1 MSLENS
7 HPLVKLLAS
16 HFEKVKQAIP
26 DAVHA
31 LQEKIQQIGSGQISH
46 IDVSNL
52 SGVVDVTN
60 IAQGVQQALSGT
72 VTAERADEQVHVF
85 ARTSPVKSSQVAGSV
100 NQFLSGTLSNTVG
113 PFVINQ
119 LPPFWID
126 FIRTQRSV
134 ALYMQGNPVPIMYFK
149 ISVSIR
155 AGLVLPVPKQTS
167 YLIIPTSVWIQAKVL
182 HGFTPAELYAGLK
195 ISSGNLQINGD
206 FTTNQNGIVLNTG
219 SNFTCDLQLVQK
231 ALPAVLPVGQYGK
244 DARDA
249 SIQLP
254 TEFSFASTGALKV
267 GGINAT
273 LFNNTFS
280 APENSRPNKKFFIQQ
295 KRLGLSLNNI
305 DDPLLGIS
313 ETQSPLVD
321 IYGDVAITNLWWA
334 LPLAEIQMGQPL
346 EADGNGALLLEC
358 GDGLT
363 ANIKGTGKDVVYL
376 KGPQFLLEPGRINMT
391 DTASNGQGKV
401 HNFSMWKDDGK
412 YETATSTWFLKDV
425 PFVFNTLSQGDELLN
440 SFVGF
445 SIDADRPV
453 NIKGEAVPLRSD
465 KGTLTIAANEAATKI
480 RLEDYELLIDKKAGP
495 NDLLPVPEKMALALS
510 NALLT
515 TTLPATVSLQANV
528 NNDFKSLTD
537 GLLEISFGLYAYLPT
552 LPDPYAAN
560 LGIIRRQFG
569 GRVVDAKLVLNNR
582 VTGSEVWM
590 WVIAKVDWSIND
602 SLPITSFE
610 LVDYNNSKILNN
622 YRLPFIAPNQQEVG
636 TKRLLF
642 TPSVTTPSNSNNGQ
656 DFIQQFVSSGANNLT
671 FVAVNRQDDVNPV
684 FSDFA
689 LLDVS
694 SNANQ
699 MGVAFSHKLP
709 YMQRLAS
716 NDANAVANNTDFP
729 LKVEGMSVITAGKN
743 AQAFTMPGIAW
754 EPLLNMSDTGPAD
767 PLPGFNYFPNDGVP
781 TVMGNLSNDPVVLA
795 PIPLSKHLVDTFKS
809 KRDGKTY
816 ALFNLP
822 FGMIAFAI
830 LNQDNATQKIKPS
843 IDNVLPEFE
852 NAIIGGIQLEL
863 LAGSSFDN
871 DNGQGLFEGYT
882 FQLANLYDQ
891 LSGPAKSTLSKTPTA
906 IFNQEFL
913 TGGYTPKVGPAIDLQ
928 NRPGVPVTGIGL
940 SGYGTS
946 MASKWANDDALF
958 AQVSKA
964 EFNVYTG
971 RTSHELVQVVSKEYP
986 FGAKMVRTITIFRMS
1001 NGYVARVDSG
1011 WKAQTPGVYDFTFIN
1026 DITNKKEPNA
1036 FNFHPGIVK
1045 GVFNIRNIKEVAKEP
1060 FDNGSCKLQA
1070 ITYDADV
1077 LLENVAEGGK
1087 EFPAS
1092 TTAKMV
1098 PSTGILGY
1106 IQISPPG
1113 LPISADNF
1121 VDLLKYEGGSIGG
1134 SINCVVKIAGT
1145 DQHMKLNR
1153 FEVAPSV
1160 DTTGDAIFVACPRG
1174 SAFLPKDGSWS
1185 LIQHKIGNGN
1195 VTPLA
1200 AQFSVPLIKEGLRPG
1215 FDAAGK
1221 DMYIP
1226 VNDIAPDT
1234 LYRIADPANLLVTDT
1249 TASNYG
1255 FLQNMGSQ
1263 KVLFLTPSFK
1273 KGTAKLLSKTP
1284 PLLADSFRLLNGS
1297 AIFPN
1302 IGDANTN
1309 FGEAVSL
1316 LKAAADGAASAE
1328 AFLKTGI
1335 KDLGKDVYEIL
1346 DINLQ
1351 KEGDKF
1357 LEQGYELAKK
1367 TVGGAIDK
1375 ALKFDLPNG
1384 DYNLVNLP
1392 DKLVIAIRYKTSSKP
1407 KDEAKKDYPGKFDFD
1422 VNSLA
1427 ADAAENWKG
1436 KLNNLAIVVS
1446 VGPMKELM
1454 TVKGNFN
1461 SQKGKDLDLGSNDD
1475 APGFALP
1482 TPEIEFSKEV
1492 EPVIRILEILASLS
1506 TGDYAG
1512 ALKKG
1517 LKVAMSNSG
1526 DIWEYKMEASKEI
1539 PLVRF
1544 PPGPAYESP
1553 QTPLKLEC
1561 SLQVGFNVNAALK
1574 VTSDPKQL
1582 LPTAGAFFAFRGRL
1596 MVMCV
1601 SVGGGSVFAIGEAG
1615 IRLEADTSPKIGIL
1629 LHFGFGA
1636 QIGVGLPVVGTATVT
1651 FMVGV
1656 EVEAT
1661 SAGKIA
1667 ITAFMSFKGQ
1677 AELLA
1682 GLVSICIMIEAR
1694 GTVEKSGPDQ
1704 PANCEV
1710 QVTFAID
1717 VSIFLVINIH
1727 FSESWSES
1735 RQIA

>member
-7 HPLVKLLAS
+7 HPLVKLLAG
-16 HFEKVKQAIP
+16 HFEKLKQAIP

-31 LQEKIQQIGSGQISH
+31 LQKKIKEIGYDNISH

-52 SGVVDVTN
+52 SGMVDVSN
-60 IAQGVQQALSGT
+60 IAQGIQQALSEP
-72 VTAERADEQVHVF
+72 VTGESSDERVHVF
-85 ARTSPVKSSQVAGSV
+85 ARTSPVKSSQVSGGN
-100 NQFLSGTLSNTVG
+100 NQFLSGTVANTIG

-134 ALYMQGNPVPIMYFK
+134 ALYMQGNPEAIMYFK

-155 AGLVLPVPKQTS
+155 SGLLLPVPKQTS
-167 YLIIPTSVWIQAKVL
+167 YKIVPTSVWIQAKLL
-182 HGFTPAELYAGLK
+182 HGFVPAELYAGLK
-195 ISSGNLQINGD
+195 ISSGTLEITGNFI
-206 FTTNQNGIVLNTG
+206 TNQNGIILNAG

-231 ALPAVLPVGQYGK
+231 AMPANLPAGQYGK

-254 TEFSFASTGALKV
+254 TEFSFTNNAVSKIGAV
-267 GGINAT
+267 NAA
-273 LFNNTFS
+273 LFSNTFS
-280 APENSRPNKKFFIQQ
+280 APENSQPGRKFFAQQ
-295 KRLGLSLNNI
+295 KRLGLSLNMNE
-305 DDPLLGIS
+305 DPLLAVS
-313 ETQSPLVD
+313 ETQSPLID
-321 IYGDVAITNLWWA
+321 IYGAAAITALWWA
-334 LPLAEIQMGQPL
+334 LPLAEIQLGQPL

-358 GDGLT
+358 GEGLS
-363 ANIKGTGKDVVYL
+363 ANVKETGKDVVYL
-376 KGPQFLLEPGRINMT
+376 KSPQFLLEPGRINIT
-391 DTASNGQGKV
+391 DTASNGQGKA
-401 HNFSMWKDDGK
+401 HTFSMWKDDGK
-412 YETATSTWFLKDV
+412 FETATNTWFLKDV

-445 SIDADRPV
+445 TIDADRPV
-453 NIKGEAVPLRSD
+453 NIKGEAVPLRSE
-465 KGTLTIAANEAATKI
+465 KGYLTVTANEAATKLS
-480 RLEDYELLIDKKAGP
+480 LEDYELLIDKKLGP
-495 NDLLPVPEKMALALS
+495 NDLLPVPKKMALALS

-515 TTLPATVSLQANV
+515 TTLPATVNLQATV
-528 NNDFKSLTD
+528 SNDFKSLTD

-560 LGIIRRQFG
+560 LGIIRRQLG
-569 GRVVDAKLVLNNR
+569 GRVVDAKLFLDNR

-590 WVIAKVDWSIND
+590 WLMATVDWSVNNG
-602 SLPITSFE
+602 LPNTSFE
-610 LVDYNNSKILNN
+610 LVDYDKSKILNN
-622 YRLPFIAPNQQEVG
+622 YRLPFDAPNALEVE
-636 TKRLLF
+636 TKKLLF
-642 TPSVTTPSNSNNGQ
+642 TPSAATPTHNNASQ
-656 DFIQQFVSSGANNLT
+656 DFIQQFISRSVNDPRLA
-671 FVAVNRQDDVNPV
+671 AVNRQDDVNPV

-709 YMQRLAS
+709 YMQRLAT
-716 NDANAVANNTDFP
+716 NDPKAVAGNTGFP
-729 LKVEGMSVITAGKN
+729 LKIEGLSVITAGKN

-767 PLPGFNYFPNDGVP
+767 PKPGFNYFPNDGVP
-781 TVMGNLSNDPVVLA
+781 TIIGNLSNDPVILA

-830 LNQDNATQKIKPS
+830 LNQDKATQKIKPS

-863 LAGSSFDN
+863 LSGSSFDN

-882 FQLANLYDQ
+882 FQLTNLYDQ
-891 LSGPAKSTLSKTPTA
+891 LGGPAKSTLSKTPTD
-906 IFNQEFL
+906 IFNQEFV
-913 TGGYTPKVGPAIDLQ
+913 TGGIT
-928 NRPGVPVTGIGL
+928 NRPGVPATGIGI

-986 FGAKMVRTITIFRMS
+986 FGAKLVRTITIFRMS

-1011 WKAQTPGVYDFTFIN
+1011 WKAQTPGVYDFSFIN
-1026 DITNKKEPNA
+1026 DITNKKEPSP

-1045 GVFNIRNIKEVAKEP
+1045 GIFNIRNIKEATKDP
-1060 FDNGSCKLQA
+1060 FVEGSSKLQA

-1077 LLENVAEGGK
+1077 LLENVAEGGNA
-1087 EFPAS
+1087 FPAS
-1092 TTAKMV
+1092 TTAKIV
-1098 PSTGILGY
+1098 PSSGILGY
-1106 IQISPPG
+1106 IQLSPIG
-1113 LPISADNF
+1113 KPISADNF
-1121 VDLLKYEGGSIGG
+1121 VNLLKSEGGSIGG

-1145 DQHMKLNR
+1145 DQHIKLNR

-1160 DTTGDAIFVACPRG
+1160 DTNGDAIFVACPRG

-1185 LIQHKIGNGN
+1185 LVQHKIGNGN

-1215 FDAAGK
+1215 FDADGK
-1221 DMYIP
+1221 DLYVP
-1226 VNDIAPDT
+1226 VNDIAPDA
-1234 LYRIADPANLLVTDT
+1234 LYRIADPANLIVTDT

-1302 IGDANTN
+1302 IGDANAN

-1461 SQKGKDLDLGSNDD
+1461 AQKGKDLDLGSNDD
-1475 APGFALP
+1475 AAGFALP

-1506 TGDYAG
+1506 TGDYGA

-1574 VTSDPKQL
+1574 VTTDPKQL

-1656 EVEAT
+1656 EIEAT

-1682 GLVSICIMIEAR
+1682 GLVSICILIEAR